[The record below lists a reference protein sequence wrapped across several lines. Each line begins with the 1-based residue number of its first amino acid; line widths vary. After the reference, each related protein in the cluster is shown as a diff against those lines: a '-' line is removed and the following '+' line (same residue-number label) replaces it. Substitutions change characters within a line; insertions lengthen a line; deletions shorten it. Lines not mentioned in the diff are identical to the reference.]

1 RNVSNF
7 LIPATSLASP
17 FLDKFELKIRE
28 YVEAFRKFEREGIDT
43 RALYLEG
50 IKTVIGE
57 TGTSAMVFYIG
68 DKALLEPDSFVRRLI
83 QIFGEGGFVFLDGM
97 IAQAAIDQKSG
108 SWRGIKKDKG
118 RS

>member
-1 RNVSNF
+1 
-7 LIPATSLASP
+7 LASP
-17 FLDKFELKIRE
+17 FAEKLEPKIRE
-28 YVEAFRKFEREGIDT
+28 YVEEFRKLEREGVDT

-68 DKALLEPDSFVRRLI
+68 DKALLDPGTFVRRLV

-97 IAQAAIDQKSG
+97 IAQAASHQKSR
-108 SWRGIKKDKG
+108 SWHGIKQNKG